1 MIFYSQTLLKT
12 NTFDPCIS
20 KISIFSELQQQKFKT
35 SYGDNCILENDMEQQ
50 GGRRTMFQLDS
61 GKLVFPG
68 SDYTEVSL

>member
-1 MIFYSQTLLKT
+1 
-12 NTFDPCIS
+12 
-20 KISIFSELQQQKFKT
+20 
-35 SYGDNCILENDMEQQ
+35 MEQH